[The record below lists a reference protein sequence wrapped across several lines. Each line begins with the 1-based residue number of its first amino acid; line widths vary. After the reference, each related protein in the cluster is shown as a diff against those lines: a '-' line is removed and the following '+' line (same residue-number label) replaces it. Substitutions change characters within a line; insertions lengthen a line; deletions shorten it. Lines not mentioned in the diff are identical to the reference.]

1 MEKMVSEKVYILDDG
16 TEMVV
21 LCNVIYNGTRYLFLN
36 KDNSDDY
43 SIAYEDSGDLVFVE
57 ESDSNYSEVLNL
69 LSEEL
74 NKNI

>member
-1 MEKMVSEKVYILDDG
+1 MGNMVSEKVYILDDG

-21 LCNVIYNGTRYLFLN
+21 LCNAIFKGTRYLLLN
-36 KDNSDDY
+36 RDNSDDY

-57 ESDSNYSEVLNL
+57 EYDSNYSEILNL